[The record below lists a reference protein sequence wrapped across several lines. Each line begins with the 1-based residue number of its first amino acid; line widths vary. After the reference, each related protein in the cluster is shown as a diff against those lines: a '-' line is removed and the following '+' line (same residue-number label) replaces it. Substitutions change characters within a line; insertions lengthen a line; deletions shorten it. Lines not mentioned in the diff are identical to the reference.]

1 MDDPVENGLARL
13 ARIAVPPAL
22 DQLEANVFAA
32 IDDDARHRASSR
44 TIGLWS
50 VGAAL
55 ALGLIGGTGLGG
67 GMAQAAG
74 PIGIDDALA
83 PSTLLLGR

>member
-1 MDDPVENGLARL
+1 MDDSVENGLARL
-13 ARIAVPPAL
+13 ARIAVPSAL
-22 DQLEANVFAA
+22 DHLEANVFTA

-55 ALGLIGGTGLGG
+55 ALGLIGGTGLDG

>member
-1 MDDPVENGLARL
+1 MDDPVEDGLARL
-13 ARIAVPPAL
+13 AIMAVPPAL
-22 DQLEANVFAA
+22 DRLEANVFAA

-67 GMAQAAG
+67 GMARAAG

-83 PSTLLLGR
+83 PSTLLLGQ